1 MFLLESQF
9 GKLAKDGNVEY
20 KLRREESNEV
30 LSAEDAIKAAAE
42 LVDKEIFGL

>member
-1 MFLLESQF
+1 M
-9 GKLAKDGNVEY
+9 LAKDGNVEY

-30 LSAEDAIKAAAE
+30 LSAEDAIKAAVE